1 MFKMPE
7 QFAAANKANTEA
19 LLNLANTAFAGMERL
34 AALNLNAARALMEDN
49 VASLKSLAGVKDVQ
63 TLMALNADQAKP
75 GLDKAVA
82 YSRDV
87 YEIFTGIQGE
97 VAKIIEAQVADAQS
111 AVTGAIENASK
122 NAPKGTEGVFTAVKS
137 AIAASN
143 SAYDN
148 ATKMVRQVSDIAE
161 ANLSA
166 ATGATVKAAG
176 ASAAKLKKVA

>member
-7 QFAAANKANTEA
+7 QFTTTNKANTEA

-34 AALNLNAARALMEDN
+34 AALNLNAARELMEGN
-49 VASLKSLAGVKDVQ
+49 VASLQSLASVKDVQ
-63 TLMALNADQAKP
+63 SFMALNANQAKP
-75 GLDKAVA
+75 SLEKAVA

-87 YEIFTGIQGE
+87 YEIFTEIQGE
-97 VAKIIEAQVADAQS
+97 VAKIVEAQVSDTQKS
-111 AVTGAIENASK
+111 VNGAIETASK

-148 ATKMVRQVSDIAE
+148 ITKMARQVSDVAE
-161 ANLSA
+161 ANLAA
-166 ATGATVKAAG
+166 ATSATIKSVGATVSKA
-176 ASAAKLKKVA
+176 KKVA